1 TGKFMNHIKQR
12 IEQYTLENTNIY

>member
-1 TGKFMNHIKQR
+1 KFMNHIKQR

>member
-1 TGKFMNHIKQR
+1 GKFMNHIKQR